1 MQRVMQASVPF
12 FQGENLEKNKLL
24 LARVAKTAE
33 EKKCTTNQLALAWVI
48 QKGAPTTMP
57 IPGTTKTANLE
68 ANIGSLGVKLMEAD
82 MKALEDAVP
91 ASDVTGT
98 RYNAMGT
105 RHTYQNASTPPLS
118 SWKGSASA

>member
-1 MQRVMQASVPF
+1 MQSTSVPF

-24 LARVAKTAE
+24 LARVAKIAE
-33 EKKCTTNQLALAWVI
+33 EKKCTTSQLALAWVM
-48 QKGAPTTMP
+48 QKGAPAAVP

-68 ANIGSLGVKLMEAD
+68 ANIGALGVELTEAE

-91 ASDVTGT
+91 ASDVAGT
-98 RYNAMGT
+98 RYSAMGT
-105 RHTYQNASTPPLS
+105 RLTYQNASTPPLS